1 MCGRFTLTQSAKRIA
16 AHFQLDEEPDFVAG
30 YNIAPTQPVPVIRA
44 GKTTPR
50 EFSYLYWGLIPSWS
64 KDPAMGARLINARS
78 ETVTEKPSFR
88 TAFKRRRCLI
98 AADGFYEWQQLG
110 SKKTGTKKQP
120 FYFQLQEHQPFG
132 FAGLWEYWHSSE
144 GDEIESC
151 TILTTAANEQMQSI
165 HDRMPVILHPDDY
178 DLWLDPSVQSPDPLL
193 PLLRPYPSEQM
204 QHYPV
209 STRVNSPSNDN
220 PDCIAPLEES
230 TVF

>member
-64 KDPAMGARLINARS
+64 KDPTMGARLINARS

-110 SKKTGTKKQP
+110 AKKTGTKKQP
-120 FYFQLQEHQPFG
+120 FYFGNIGTVRKE
-132 FAGLWEYWHSSE
+132 
-144 GDEIESC
+144 
-151 TILTTAANEQMQSI
+151 
-165 HDRMPVILHPDDY
+165 
-178 DLWLDPSVQSPDPLL
+178 
-193 PLLRPYPSEQM
+193 
-204 QHYPV
+204 
-209 STRVNSPSNDN
+209 TRSNL
-220 PDCIAPLEES
+220 AR
-230 TVF
+230 F